1 VSRSLLLELDA
12 AINLAVGALLVAFP
26 SRFMAFLGV
35 PIPESAFYPSI
46 LGAVLVGIG
55 LALIMG
61 VRDIPDRGGGLGL
74 LGAIAINLC
83 AAAVLLLWLVFGR
96 LGLPVPAPAPGA
108 SAAGLTETGRAASLL
123 AVSLALHRLRRSA
136 RATARRGSCARR

>member
-61 VRDIPDRGGGLGL
+61 VRDIPDRGRGLGL
-74 LGAIAINLC
+74 VGAIAINLC
-83 AAAVLLLWLVFGR
+83 AAAVLLLWLLFGR
-96 LGLPVPAPAPGA
+96 LGLPVRGYLILWCL
-108 SAAGLTETGRAASLL
+108 AALVIAVALLELLATRAA
-123 AVSLALHRLRRSA
+123 VQ
-136 RATARRGSCARR
+136 RGA